1 MATTV
6 AGIAGSSWT
15 CFSPWL
21 GGLGA
26 SIAGSNTISNM
37 TFAGFQYETAIAIG
51 VAPTW
56 MVALQAVGGAA
67 GNMICIHN
75 IVSASAVIGWV
86 GREGQVIRFTLIP
99 FAIYVSLSA
108 AIVQGLLL
116 LGFLS

>member
-1 MATTV
+1 
-6 AGIAGSSWT
+6 
-15 CFSPWL
+15 
-21 GGLGA
+21 
-26 SIAGSNTISNM
+26 
-37 TFAGFQYETAIAIG
+37 G

-99 FAIYVSLSA
+99 FVIYVSLSA

-116 LGFLS
+116 IGFLT

>member
-1 MATTV
+1 V
-6 AGIAGSSWT
+6 
-15 CFSPWL
+15 

-37 TFAGFQYETAIAIG
+37 TFSGFQYETALAIG

-99 FAIYVSLSA
+99 FAIYAFLAA
-108 AIVQGLLL
+108 AIVQAMLLV
-116 LGFLS
+116 GFMS